1 MNYLRT
7 CVYTKYDIRKMYTVY
22 AKCVLC
28 IKIYPKIYRIYKL
41 PFGQPHII
49 QVYAATGK
57 FHE

>member
-7 CVYTKYDIRKMYTVY
+7 CVYTKYDIV
-22 AKCVLC
+22 KCIPYMQSAYC

-49 QVYAATGK
+49 QVYAPTGK